1 MKQDISL
8 REIRNML
15 GLSRRIIQ
23 GYEKEG
29 LIRSTARNKYGHLLY
44 DEETLRRIVRIRFYQ
59 ETGFQLKE
67 IFAFIDGPAD
77 AIKMRLKERKENLEK
92 QRNRLNR
99 QIEII
104 DDYLNEGND
113 TKYEQAIMEMI
124 REERK

>member
-8 REIRNML
+8 REIRNIL

-67 IFAFIDGPAD
+67 IAAFIDGPAE
-77 AIKMRLKERKENLEK
+77 AIKMRLKEQKEILEK
-92 QRNRLNR
+92 QRNRLDR

-113 TKYEQAIMEMI
+113 TKYEEAIMEMI

>member
-29 LIRSTARNKYGHLLY
+29 LIRSTSRNKYGHLLY

-67 IFAFIDGPAD
+67 IAAFMDGPAD

-92 QRNRLNR
+92 QRKRLDR

-113 TKYEQAIMEMI
+113 TKYEEAIMEVI